1 MGITYNA
8 SGSLKTVTEIKM
20 NVNGTLRNV
29 TEVWQNVSG
38 TLRRVWPDQA
48 YDGNIFG
55 PPLSDGFIS
64 GVAFVYGVDY
74 PQMLYYDYNGDK
86 TQNKRLT
93 SGAMPIRCVHT
104 DSYWQ
109 VGWRSY
115 SKIDVSKYNTLK
127 VKITGTTGDGKNV
140 NNFYFYFSTEA
151 NLTTSDTTK
160 GTYLRAASVSGAA
173 FGEYSIA
180 FNNTLNSLKSQP
192 LYFGVVIRTT
202 NVGSATKDNSVNA
215 TVNYIKFE

>member
-1 MGITYNA
+1 MGINLNVGN
-8 SGSLKTVTEIKM
+8 SIKTVSEIKM
-20 NVNGTLRNV
+20 NINGTLRNV
-29 TEVWQNVSG
+29 TEVWKNVNG

-48 YDGNIFG
+48 YDGSIFG

-64 GVAFVYGVDY
+64 GVPFFNGVDY
-74 PQMLYYDYNGDK
+74 PQMLYYDYPGDK
-86 TQNKRLT
+86 TLNKRLT
-93 SGAMPIRCVHT
+93 SGAMPIKCVKT

-115 SKIDVSKYNTLK
+115 NKIDVSKYNTLK
-127 VKITGTTGDGKNV
+127 VKISGTTGDGKPV

-151 NLTTSDTTK
+151 NLSTSDGK
-160 GTYLRAASVSGAA
+160 GTQLRATSVSGAA

-180 FNNTLNSLKSQP
+180 FNNALNSLKSQP
-192 LYFGVVIRTT
+192 LYFGVIIRTT
-202 NVGSATKDNSVNA
+202 NEGSASKDNSVNA